1 MKIGM
6 KSNESYFKS
15 SFNSGNSSVNFRG
28 QFNKI
33 DSSTDLDLDLLL
45 IFDGGDVDGYEKDLQ
60 DYIQATPRN

>member
-15 SFNSGNSSVNFRG
+15 SFSSGNSQVNFKSR
-28 QFNKI
+28 FNKV

-45 IFDGGDVDGYEKDLQ
+45 IFDGGDVNGYEKDLQ
-60 DYIQATPRN
+60 DYIQATPRD

>member
-15 SFNSGNSSVNFRG
+15 SFNSGNSQVNFKG
-28 QFNKI
+28 QFHKI

-60 DYIQATPRN
+60 NYIQATPRD